1 MGTTI
6 ALLLAAGDSRR
17 MGRLKALLPWRDT
30 SLIEHQIAVLRDAGV
45 DRVIVVLG
53 HQAERVKALV
63 EGKEGVTCVF
73 NPDYLQ
79 GKTTSIKTGL
89 KALEPDG
96 PSVLVLLNV
105 DQPRNTKTIRHL
117 LRRHRA
123 GRSPITIPTHRGK
136 GGHPIILG
144 PTLLDELR
152 TIDEETLGVRAVVRR
167 HESETQRVEMETP
180 EVLWDL
186 NTPGQYQSAL
196 QI

>member
-30 SLIEHQIAVLRDAGV
+30 SLIEHQVTVLRDAGV

-73 NPDYLQ
+73 NPDYSQ
-79 GKTTSIKTGL
+79 GKTTSIKAGL
-89 KALEPDG
+89 KALEPDR
-96 PSVLVLLNV
+96 PSALVLLNV

-117 LRRHRA
+117 LRQHCA

-136 GGHPIILG
+136 AGHPIILD